1 MLPNWSY
8 PAPLSLAP
16 RLHRPPDRDDRDRGG
31 GGGLAVLVVGG
42 ALVVMLLLL
51 GGGGLYMMEQRRE
64 AERRHQMEQRREA
77 ERRHQMEQLRAV
89 AEFAEATSRRP
100 AAFCSV
106 VKSGTFLSS
115 MAAASSGVSLPPQ
128 KTPRQLR
135 I

>member
-1 MLPNWSY
+1 MPNWSY

-64 AERRHQMEQRREA
+64 AERRHQMEQ
-77 ERRHQMEQLRAV
+77 LRAV